1 MAVIVLICAMIGTQT
16 IPVKAEQESQN
27 VTDKIKVACVG
38 DSITYGHGSTDPAV
52 DSYPAH
58 LQELMGIKYE
68 VTNFGVSG
76 RTMNDA
82 KGWTS
87 YVSTNEYTAS
97 LNYQPDIVIIMLGTN
112 DSKDDNWDGETR
124 YVESARAL
132 ISSYQELE
140 SSPVIYMATSPAV
153 ADDEQMKELDE
164 PAGNYIWNS
173 RIEGSIVPLQKKIAE
188 EMGCRL
194 IDINKETEEL
204 EDLNKYL
211 SWDLIHPHDQ
221 GYELL
226 AGWMYQ
232 GLEAE
237 KETGILP
244 AADTSSQTWQNE
256 RYCNYGG
263 EKFIQLQKDPSGRG
277 LGETDDPG
285 WEYDCKIG
293 FLKYDLSG
301 YDLSNPEKE
310 IENAYLTICY
320 LGQWAGSAQSD
331 RIRVTLAGSDWQEG
345 TGRESEAAEGELSAL
360 NLPEL
365 YYSADDLE
373 NTSAVSDGFPT
384 GDGVKLVRIDVTSLI
399 EKFREEYPDESYIS
413 FALNETEGGN
423 RLHIGSREAGGGYG
437 TRLNIVF
444 VEESA
449 GIADKTALNMVIS
462 MAEKLEAEQ
471 AATGC
476 YTEETWAAVQTALDA
491 ARALVADESAA
502 QEDIDN
508 AFLELIT
515 AVNLLENAV
524 QRVGLQAAIEGAK
537 AILEDTEGLEQYTPE
552 SVETLRT
559 ALAEAERVYEEES
572 ADQETINAAARS
584 LMDAVTS
591 LVVVDVDTRL
601 DILIRKAEELLA
613 DSEQYTS
620 ASVENLQ
627 AALDAA
633 KLVADDRQASYEEM
647 NEAYSAL
654 AEALTL
660 LVRKAEKSEL
670 KTALDKA
677 NAILADA
684 GRYVEDTIAG
694 LQTAADATQAVYDKE
709 NVSPAEVGEA
719 VKSLVDEILK
729 ARLLGDVDG
738 NGAVD
743 SADSAE
749 VLKYV
754 AETQEIDE
762 VQSKAADVNRNGAA
776 DSTDAA
782 AILGYAAEQA
792 AGF

>member
-1 MAVIVLICAMIGTQT
+1 M
-16 IPVKAEQESQN
+16 
-27 VTDKIKVACVG
+27 
-38 DSITYGHGSTDPAV
+38 
-52 DSYPAH
+52 
-58 LQELMGIKYE
+58 
-68 VTNFGVSG
+68 
-76 RTMNDA
+76 
-82 KGWTS
+82 
-87 YVSTNEYTAS
+87 
-97 LNYQPDIVIIMLGTN
+97 
-112 DSKDDNWDGETR
+112 
-124 YVESARAL
+124 
-132 ISSYQELE
+132 
-140 SSPVIYMATSPAV
+140 
-153 ADDEQMKELDE
+153 
-164 PAGNYIWNS
+164 
-173 RIEGSIVPLQKKIAE
+173 
-188 EMGCRL
+188 
-194 IDINKETEEL
+194 
-204 EDLNKYL
+204 
-211 SWDLIHPHDQ
+211 
-221 GYELL
+221 
-226 AGWMYQ
+226 
-232 GLEAE
+232 
-237 KETGILP
+237 
-244 AADTSSQTWQNE
+244 
-256 RYCNYGG
+256 
-263 EKFIQLQKDPSGRG
+263 
-277 LGETDDPG
+277 
-285 WEYDCKIG
+285 
-293 FLKYDLSG
+293 
-301 YDLSNPEKE
+301 
-310 IENAYLTICY
+310 
-320 LGQWAGSAQSD
+320 
-331 RIRVTLAGSDWQEG
+331 
-345 TGRESEAAEGELSAL
+345 
-360 NLPEL
+360 
-365 YYSADDLE
+365 
-373 NTSAVSDGFPT
+373 
-384 GDGVKLVRIDVTSLI
+384 TSLI

-476 YTEETWAAVQTALDA
+476 YTEESWAAVQTALDA